1 MLIPPDQEDEEGEEE
16 EEEEEESVFNKKMRR
31 YPASPASPYAIMVV
45 FFLASAIVLGASSSS
60 AECTKFSINGSI
72 TAGYSFSRHRFYDF
86 RRIGNTLIAPDD
98 TLPSLSN
105 STVSKS
111 INDTSWTDDWD
122 VSVKTI
128 SDYSTDSTISLQFT
142 ADNVYIR

>member
-1 MLIPPDQEDEEGEEE
+1 M
-16 EEEEEESVFNKKMRR
+16 
-31 YPASPASPYAIMVV
+31 
-45 FFLASAIVLGASSSS
+45 VLGADSSN
-60 AECTKFSINGSI
+60 AGCTRFSINGST

-86 RRIGNTLIAPDD
+86 RRIDTTPIAPDD

-105 STVSKS
+105 STVSRS
-111 INDTSWTDDWD
+111 VNDTSWTDDWD

-128 SDYSTDSTISLQFT
+128 SDYSTDSTILMQFT